1 MRLGMNVIEI
11 LAGPIIGAVI
21 GYFTNYIA
29 VKMLFRPLKPVKV
42 WGRTLPF
49 TPGIIPK
56 GKARLAKALGKAV
69 GEELLTKEELKKM
82 FLSPEVKDTVLNG
95 VVKGLQE
102 VQNNQDSLE
111 VFLGQ
116 YIDPEDYESMKGRLE
131 DFITEKITQGLE
143 NLDVGKIIA
152 EEGAKE
158 IKEKFQGT
166 MAAMFLKDDLIKSIA
181 QPIGNKVGE
190 YIRENGRDKI
200 HPLVVGEIAAAES
213 RPICQWFENI
223 PLGEEKI
230 RLLGD
235 KVYTRLAEEKAGE
248 LAEKFQIAQVVEE
261 KVNAMDVLEVEKIL
275 LSVMKKELNA
285 VVNLGA
291 LIGFVIGLLNLL
303 F

>member
-1 MRLGMNVIEI
+1 MNVIEI
-11 LAGPIIGAVI
+11 LAGPVIGAVI

-29 VKMLFRPLKPVKV
+29 VKMLFRPLKPVKI
-42 WGRTLPF
+42 GGKTLPF

-69 GEELLTKEELKKM
+69 GERLLTGEDIQKM
-82 FLSPEVKDTVLNG
+82 LLSREMKDTVLDA
-95 VVKGLQE
+95 VVKGIQE
-102 VQNNQDSLE
+102 VQHSQDSLE
-111 VFLGQ
+111 DFLEQ
-116 YIDPEDYESMKGRLE
+116 YMTLEDYEAMRGRLE
-131 DFITEKITQGLE
+131 EFITEKISQGLE

-166 MAAMFLKDDLIKSIA
+166 MVSMFLKEDLIKSIA
-181 QPIGNKVGE
+181 EPIGDKVGE

-200 HPLVVGEIAAAES
+200 RPIVVGEIAAAES
-213 RPICQWFENI
+213 RPICQWFESI

-230 RLLGD
+230 RQLTE
-235 KVYTRLAEEKAGE
+235 KIYIRLAEKKAGE
-248 LAEKFQIAQVVEE
+248 LSEKFHVDQIVEE
-261 KVNAMDVLEVEKIL
+261 KVNQMDVLEVEEVL
-275 LSVMKKELNA
+275 LGIMKKELNA

-291 LIGFVIGLLNLL
+291 VIGFVIGLLNLL

>member
-1 MRLGMNVIEI
+1 MNVIEI
-11 LAGPIIGAVI
+11 LTGPVIGAVI

-29 VKMLFRPLKPVKV
+29 VKMLFRPLKPVKI
-42 WGRTLPF
+42 GGKTLPF

-69 GEELLTKEELKKM
+69 GERLLTGEDIQKM
-82 FLSPEVKDTVLNG
+82 LLSREMKDTVLDA
-95 VVKGLQE
+95 VVKGIQE
-102 VQNNQDSLE
+102 VQHSQDSLE
-111 VFLGQ
+111 DFLEQ
-116 YIDPEDYESMKGRLE
+116 YMTLEDYEAMRGRLE
-131 DFITEKITQGLE
+131 EFITEKISQGLE

-166 MAAMFLKDDLIKSIA
+166 MVSMFLKEDLIKSIA
-181 QPIGNKVGE
+181 EPIGDKVGE

-200 HPLVVGEIAAAES
+200 RPIVVGEIAAAES
-213 RPICQWFENI
+213 RPICQWFESI

-230 RLLGD
+230 RQLTE
-235 KVYTRLAEEKAGE
+235 KIYIRLAEKKAGE
-248 LAEKFQIAQVVEE
+248 LSEKFHVDQIVEE
-261 KVNAMDVLEVEKIL
+261 KVNQMDVLEVEEVL
-275 LSVMKKELNA
+275 LGIMKKELNA

-291 LIGFVIGLLNLL
+291 VIGFVIGLLNLL

>member
-1 MRLGMNVIEI
+1 MNVIEI
-11 LAGPIIGAVI
+11 LAGPVIGAVI

-29 VKMLFRPLKPVKV
+29 VKMLFRPLKPVKIG
-42 WGRTLPF
+42 GRTLPF

-69 GEELLTKEELKKM
+69 GERLLTGEDIQKM
-82 FLSPEVKDTVLNG
+82 LLSREMKDTVLDA
-95 VVKGLQE
+95 VVKGIQE
-102 VQNNQDSLE
+102 VQHSQDSLE
-111 VFLGQ
+111 DFLEQ
-116 YIDPEDYESMKGRLE
+116 YMTSEDYEAMRGRLE
-131 DFITEKITQGLE
+131 EFITEKISQGLE

-166 MAAMFLKDDLIKSIA
+166 MVSMFLKEDLIKSIA
-181 QPIGNKVGE
+181 EPIGDKVGE

-200 HPLVVGEIAAAES
+200 RPIVVGEIAAAES
-213 RPICQWFENI
+213 RPICQWFESI

-230 RLLGD
+230 RQLTE
-235 KVYTRLAEEKAGE
+235 KIYIRLAEKKAGE
-248 LAEKFQIAQVVEE
+248 LSEKFHVDQIVEE
-261 KVNAMDVLEVEKIL
+261 KVNQMDVLEVEEVL
-275 LSVMKKELNA
+275 LGIMKKELNA

-291 LIGFVIGLLNLL
+291 VIGFVIGLLNLL

>member
-1 MRLGMNVIEI
+1 MNVIEI
-11 LAGPIIGAVI
+11 LAGPVIGAVI

-29 VKMLFRPLKPVKV
+29 VKMLFRPLKPVKI
-42 WGRTLPF
+42 GGKTLPF

-69 GEELLTKEELKKM
+69 GERLLTGEDIQKM
-82 FLSPEVKDTVLNG
+82 LLSREMKDTVLDA
-95 VVKGLQE
+95 VVKGIEE
-102 VQNNQDSLE
+102 VQHSQDSLE
-111 VFLGQ
+111 DFLEQ
-116 YIDPEDYESMKGRLE
+116 YMTLEDYEAMRGRLE
-131 DFITEKITQGLE
+131 EFITEKISQGLE

-166 MAAMFLKDDLIKSIA
+166 MVSMFLKEDLIKSIA
-181 QPIGNKVGE
+181 EPIGDKVGE

-200 HPLVVGEIAAAES
+200 RPIVVGEIAAAES
-213 RPICQWFENI
+213 RPICQWFESI

-230 RLLGD
+230 RQLTE
-235 KVYTRLAEEKAGE
+235 KIYIRLAEKKAGE
-248 LAEKFQIAQVVEE
+248 LSEKFHVDQIVEE
-261 KVNAMDVLEVEKIL
+261 KVNQMDVLEVEEVL
-275 LSVMKKELNA
+275 LGIMKKELNA

-291 LIGFVIGLLNLL
+291 VIGFVIGLLNLL

>member
-1 MRLGMNVIEI
+1 MNVIEI
-11 LAGPIIGAVI
+11 LAGPVIGAVI

-29 VKMLFRPLKPVKV
+29 VKMLFRPLKPVKI
-42 WGRTLPF
+42 GGKTLPF

-69 GEELLTKEELKKM
+69 GERLLTGEDIQKM
-82 FLSPEVKDTVLNG
+82 LLSREMKDTVLDA
-95 VVKGLQE
+95 VVKGIQE
-102 VQNNQDSLE
+102 VQHSQDSLE
-111 VFLGQ
+111 DFLEQ
-116 YIDPEDYESMKGRLE
+116 YMTSEDYEAMRGRLE
-131 DFITEKITQGLE
+131 EFITEKISQGLE

-166 MAAMFLKDDLIKSIA
+166 MVSMFLKEDLIKSIA
-181 QPIGNKVGE
+181 EPIGDKVGE

-200 HPLVVGEIAAAES
+200 RPIVVGEIAAAES
-213 RPICQWFENI
+213 RPICQWFESI

-230 RLLGD
+230 RQLTE
-235 KVYTRLAEEKAGE
+235 KIYIRLAEKKAGE
-248 LAEKFQIAQVVEE
+248 LSEKFHVDQIVEE
-261 KVNAMDVLEVEKIL
+261 KVNQMDVLEVEEVL
-275 LSVMKKELNA
+275 LGIMKKELNA

-291 LIGFVIGLLNLL
+291 VIGFVIGLMNLL